1 MFVCNNIVKKKYK
14 GSMNI
19 KIIAVG
25 KIKEKY
31 LEDAI
36 DEFAKRLSGF
46 CSFSIVEIP
55 AEAIKDEN
63 LAQKYMQ
70 TEAEKIIAQIK
81 PQSFV
86 ITMEIEGKELSSTD
100 FAQKLK
106 QLSNEGHNEIIF
118 IIGGANGLHSSVK
131 NLSNFKLSMSKMTF
145 PHQIARLNLAEQ
157 IYRAFKINN
166 NEAYHR

>member
-1 MFVCNNIVKKKYK
+1 
-14 GSMNI
+14 MNI

-31 LEDAI
+31 FEDAI
-36 DEFAKRLSGF
+36 SEFVKRLGGF
-46 CSFSIVEIP
+46 CSFSVVEIQ

-63 LAQKYMQ
+63 LAQKYMKI
-70 TEAEKIIAQIK
+70 EADKILAQIK

-86 ITMEIEGKELSSTD
+86 VTMEIEGRELSSTD
-100 FAQKLK
+100 FAQKIK
-106 QLSNEGHNEIIF
+106 QLSNDGYSEIVF
-118 IIGGANGLHSSVK
+118 IIGGANGLHQDVK
-131 NLSNFKLSMSKMTF
+131 NASNFRLSMSKMTF
-145 PHQIARLNLAEQ
+145 PHQIARLNLIEQ

>member
-1 MFVCNNIVKKKYK
+1 
-14 GSMNI
+14 MNI

-31 LEDAI
+31 FEDAI
-36 DEFAKRLSGF
+36 NEFTKRLSGF
-46 CSFSIVEIP
+46 CSFSIIEIP

-63 LAQKYMQ
+63 LAQKYMKN
-70 TEAEKIIAQIK
+70 EAEKILAQIK
-81 PQSFV
+81 PQTFV

-100 FAQKLK
+100 FAQKIK
-106 QLSNEGHNEIIF
+106 QLSNDGHAEIAF
-118 IIGGANGLHSSVK
+118 IIGGANGLHKDIK
-131 NLSNFKLSMSKMTF
+131 NISNFKLSMSKMTF
-145 PHQIARLNLAEQ
+145 PHQIARLNLIEQ

>member
-1 MFVCNNIVKKKYK
+1 
-14 GSMNI
+14 MNI

-31 LEDAI
+31 FEDAI
-36 DEFAKRLSGF
+36 NEFTKRLSGF
-46 CSFSIVEIP
+46 CSFSIIEIP

-63 LAQKYMQ
+63 LAQKYMKN
-70 TEAEKIIAQIK
+70 EAEKILAQIK
-81 PQSFV
+81 PQTFV

-100 FAQKLK
+100 FAQKIK
-106 QLSNEGHNEIIF
+106 QLSNDGHAEIAF
-118 IIGGANGLHSSVK
+118 IIGGANGLHQDIK
-131 NLSNFKLSMSKMTF
+131 NISNFKLSMSKMTF
-145 PHQIARLNLAEQ
+145 PHQIARLNLIEQ

>member
-1 MFVCNNIVKKKYK
+1 
-14 GSMNI
+14 MNI

-31 LEDAI
+31 FEDAI
-36 DEFAKRLSGF
+36 NEFTKRLCGF
-46 CSFSIVEIP
+46 CSFSIIEIP

-63 LAQKYMQ
+63 LAQKYMKN
-70 TEAEKIIAQIK
+70 EAEKILAQIK
-81 PQSFV
+81 PQTFV

-100 FAQKLK
+100 FAQKIK
-106 QLSNEGHNEIIF
+106 QLSNDGHAEIVF
-118 IIGGANGLHSSVK
+118 IIGGANGLHQDIK
-131 NLSNFKLSMSKMTF
+131 NISNFKLSMSKMTF
-145 PHQIARLNLAEQ
+145 PHQIARLNLIEQ

>member
-1 MFVCNNIVKKKYK
+1 
-14 GSMNI
+14 MNI

-31 LEDAI
+31 FDEAI
-36 DEFAKRLSGF
+36 DEFIKRLSGF
-46 CSFSIVEIP
+46 CSFSITEIP

-63 LAQKYMQ
+63 LAQKYMK
-70 TEAEKIIAQIK
+70 TEAEKILAQIK

-86 ITMEIEGKELSSTD
+86 ITLEIEGKELSSIA
-100 FAQKLK
+100 FAQKIK
-106 QLSNEGHNEIIF
+106 QWSNEGYSEIVF
-118 IIGGANGLHSSVK
+118 VIGGANGLHENIKKISD
-131 NLSNFKLSMSKMTF
+131 FKLSMSKMTF
-145 PHQIARLNLAEQ
+145 PHQIARLNLIEQ

>member
-1 MFVCNNIVKKKYK
+1 
-14 GSMNI
+14 MNI

-31 LEDAI
+31 FDEAI
-36 DEFAKRLSGF
+36 DEFIKRLGGF
-46 CSFSIVEIP
+46 CSFSITEIP

-63 LAQKYMQ
+63 LAQKYMK
-70 TEAEKIIAQIK
+70 TEAEKILAQIK

-86 ITMEIEGKELSSTD
+86 ITLEIEGKELSSIA
-100 FAQKLK
+100 FAQKIK
-106 QLSNEGHNEIIF
+106 QWSNEGYSEIVF
-118 IIGGANGLHSSVK
+118 VIGGANGLHENIKKISD
-131 NLSNFKLSMSKMTF
+131 FKLSMSKMTF
-145 PHQIARLNLAEQ
+145 PHQIARLNLIEQ

>member
-1 MFVCNNIVKKKYK
+1 
-14 GSMNI
+14 MNI

-31 LEDAI
+31 FEDALC
-36 DEFAKRLSGF
+36 EFTKRLGGF
-46 CSFSIVEIP
+46 CSFSVTEIP

-63 LAQKYMQ
+63 LAQKYMKV
-70 TEAEKIIAQIK
+70 EAEKILAQIK

-86 ITMEIEGKELSSTD
+86 VTMEIEGKELSSTD
-100 FAQKLK
+100 FAKK
-106 QLSNEGHNEIIF
+106 IKDWSNAGYSEIVF
-118 IIGGANGLHSSVK
+118 IIGGANGLHESVRQI
-131 NLSNFKLSMSKMTF
+131 SNFKLSMSKMTF
-145 PHQIARLNLAEQ
+145 PHQIARLNLTEQ

>member
-1 MFVCNNIVKKKYK
+1 
-14 GSMNI
+14 MNI

-31 LEDAI
+31 FEDAI
-36 DEFAKRLSGF
+36 NEFTKRLCGF
-46 CSFSIVEIP
+46 CSFSIIEIP

-63 LAQKYMQ
+63 LAQKYMKN
-70 TEAEKIIAQIK
+70 EAEKILAQIK
-81 PQSFV
+81 PQTFV

-100 FAQKLK
+100 FAQKIK
-106 QLSNEGHNEIIF
+106 QLSNDGHAEIAF
-118 IIGGANGLHSSVK
+118 IIGGANGLHQDIK
-131 NLSNFKLSMSKMTF
+131 NISNFKLSMSKMTF
-145 PHQIARLNLAEQ
+145 PHQIARLNLIEQ